1 MTDKIFCRF
10 CGTHLFEDVKFCTN
24 CDTIV
29 IKPPTQPAEPNGLW
43 SYVQS
48 LWGRFWATS
57 ATKQLY
63 KIIAGAVVGI
73 LILMVLAAGASASGT
88 ISQDNAVKSIPL
100 PIAVAPTNAV
110 VTSTAALKPLTTPT
124 PIPEPVD
131 YSAQISAKYKVPFY
145 KTTVNG
151 REAYV
156 GDVANETNKSIV
168 VHIVIYPAKTLEDA
182 TNYKVQLI
190 QSYKAQGYTMHKITD
205 DYWIAMLGK
214 NDLLNIHVIGAMN
227 TEWGFPATVDEG
239 TSVG

>member
-1 MTDKIFCRF
+1 MDEKRFCRF
-10 CGTHLFEDVKFCTN
+10 CGEHLFEGVKFCTN
-24 CDTIV
+24 CGTTV
-29 IKPPTQPAEPNGLW
+29 PKLPTQPAEPNGLW
-43 SYVQS
+43 SDVKS
-48 LWGRFWATS
+48 LWSRFWAKR
-57 ATKQLY
+57 ATRQPY
-63 KIIAGAVVGI
+63 KITAGAAVGI
-73 LILMVLAAGASASGT
+73 LILMFFTAGASASSAV
-88 ISQDNAVKSIPL
+88 SQNSVVQSSPL
-100 PIAVAPTNAV
+100 
-110 VTSTAALKPLTTPT
+110 STAEALTKAIATPT
-124 PIPEPVD
+124 DAPVD